1 MKILRITMENFG
13 PYVDETIDFD
23 ELNEQRLFL
32 LKGKTGSGKSTIID
46 GVVFALYGQDSKGRD
61 EDVRRNS
68 APADCNAKVTL
79 EFEVNGIRYRLVRSP
94 RWQKEGRK
102 TKVEMKAN
110 LVEIDDDGNPIAGR
124 SWDAKKEVAPK
135 IDSILKLTRE
145 QFTRIVVLPQ
155 GKFSEFLKSKTDDR
169 QKLLEA
175 IFPIDNWK
183 EIQKRIAKQAF
194 DAKVEEDL
202 LLDDAK
208 QEAHTTRKFVNNGWG
223 PSAEE
228 DAEGL
233 RTIDEVR
240 VVHSEAGAK
249 ISELNTA
256 IESKEEEHCK
266 RQKDV
271 DNQKKSLDEQDKL
284 NKAIKERE
292 NLLEEKQELDAL
304 EKSVKTM
311 EESVDKHHDAER
323 LKGILDRLLKAKAA
337 VQENLEE
344 IDEHVKNSGM
354 DASLK
359 EKSSTDIKQLSDAIS
374 IKVNKIQEVGSE
386 QKRKKEISDSLDGF
400 IEAEENALTHYG
412 KMQYE
417 QHKVWAAQIAKDS
430 LNKGDPCL
438 VCGSTEHPT
447 PAGEEGGED
456 TELWVAQNAVK
467 VAENN
472 LQKARNEIS
481 ILDASIK
488 NKRDKLKLGE
498 GDGLPDVSNLES
510 EQDAHQELYDLKL
523 AGTTLA
529 VTEKSAQEAWDTTEN
544 LHNLD
549 TIDKIDVLILES
561 DKKKKFTDTIK
572 QFNGRRSINTDGL
585 QKQEIIDAE
594 GKKVID
600 ISKDLVALEETT
612 SALKVDK
619 DAHVIVK
626 AGLKGLKYSNSTLS
640 ALIKEYTQFTTDTAD
655 LRWVNKHI
663 RGMQGGKMQM
673 DIIAWILRRWF
684 EAVLA
689 NANTRLAEIGSGRYS
704 LEMTQAGK
712 EDNRSRSGLEIGVID
727 ALSDSLKPRPTTSLS
742 GGESF
747 YISLALALGMS
758 DVVCEEGGGIRLG
771 TLFIDEGF
779 GTLDQE
785 TLDDVMGVI
794 DDVGGNDRVIGIIS
808 HIESLKQRIASHISV
823 EEGGD
828 GTSTT
833 KVEA

>member
-13 PYVDETIDFD
+13 PYVDETIDFA

-94 RWQKEGRK
+94 QWQKESVK
-102 TKVEMKAN
+102 TKVGMKVN
-110 LVEIDDDGNPIAGR
+110 LVEIDDDDNPIAGR

-135 IDSILKLTRE
+135 IASILKLTRE

-183 EIQKRIAKQAF
+183 EIQKRIANQAK
-194 DAKVEEDL
+194 DAGNESKM
-202 LLDDAK
+202 LLDAAK
-208 QEAHTTRKFVNNGWG
+208 QVAHTTRKFANADWES
-223 PSAEE
+223 SAEG
-228 DAEGL
+228 DAESL
-233 RTIDEVR
+233 KTIEEVR
-240 VVHSEAGAK
+240 EVHSEAGAK
-249 ISELNTA
+249 ISEWNTA
-256 IESKEEEHCK
+256 IESKEEELCK
-266 RQKDV
+266 RRKDV
-271 DNQKKSLDEQDKL
+271 DTQKKSLDEQDKL

-292 NLLEEKQELDAL
+292 NLLEEKQKLDAL
-304 EKSVKTM
+304 EKSVKPM
-311 EESVDKHHDAER
+311 EEALTKHHDAAR
-323 LKGILDRLLKAKAA
+323 LKGILASLVSAKAA

-344 IDEHVKNSGM
+344 IDEHVKNSGI

-374 IKVNKIQEVGSE
+374 SKVIKIQEVGSE
-386 QKRKKEISDSLDGF
+386 QKSKKEIFDSLDGL
-400 IEAEENALTHYG
+400 IEAEKNALTHYG
-412 KMQYE
+412 KLQYE

-456 TELWVAQNAVK
+456 TELGVAQNAVK

-472 LQKARNEIS
+472 LQKAKNEIS

-488 NKRDKLKLGE
+488 DKRDKLKLGE
-498 GDGLPDVSNLES
+498 GDELPGVSNLES
-510 EQDAHQELYDLKL
+510 ERVAHQELYELKL
-523 AGTTLA
+523 VGTTFA
-529 VTEKSAQEAWDTTEN
+529 VTEKSAQEAWGTTEN
-544 LHNLD
+544 SHNLD
-549 TIDKIDVLILES
+549 TMDKIDALILES
-561 DKKKKFTDTIK
+561 DKKKEFTDTIT
-572 QFNGRRSINTDGL
+572 QFTERRTLNTDGL

-612 SALKVDK
+612 SALKEDEQ
-619 DAHVIVK
+619 AHAIVK
-626 AGLKGLKYSNSTLS
+626 ARLVELKSSNSALS
-640 ALIKEYTQFTTDTAD
+640 TSIKEYTQFATDTAD
-655 LRWVNKHI
+655 LQWVNKHI
-663 RGMQGGKMQM
+663 RGIQGAKMQM

-684 EAVLA
+684 EAALA
-689 NANTRLAEIGSGRYS
+689 NANTRLVKIGSGRYS

-712 EDNRSRSGLEIGVID
+712 EHNRSRSGLEIGVID

-758 DVVCEEGGGIRLG
+758 DVVCEEAGGIRLG

-785 TLDDVMGVI
+785 TLDDVMSVI
-794 DDVGGNDRVIGIIS
+794 DDVGGNDRIIGIIS
-808 HIESLKQRIASHISV
+808 HVESLKQRITSHISV
-823 EEGGD
+823 TKNGD

-833 KVEA
+833 KEEA